1 MTCQILHVNLPTCR
15 TAMRQKTAART
26 MIAIYVEE
34 YFPGPGDEPWHRA
47 SKEYSWRKKCSLE
60 KSLL

>member
-1 MTCQILHVNLPTCR
+1 MR
-15 TAMRQKTAART
+15 TKTAART

-47 SKEYSWRKKCSLE
+47 SKGHSVEGKMLLV

>member
-1 MTCQILHVNLPTCR
+1 
-15 TAMRQKTAART
+15 MRQKTAART

>member
-26 MIAIYVEE
+26 MIAIYVVD
-34 YFPGPGDEPWHRA
+34 YFPIQVHEPWHRA
-47 SKEYSWRKKCSLE
+47 SKEYSVEGKMLYE